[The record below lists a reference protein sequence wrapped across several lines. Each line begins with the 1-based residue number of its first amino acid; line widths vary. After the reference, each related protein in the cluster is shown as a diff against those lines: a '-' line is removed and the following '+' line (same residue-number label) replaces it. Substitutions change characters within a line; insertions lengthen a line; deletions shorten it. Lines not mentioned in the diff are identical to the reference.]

1 MISWRRVVLFSHFQ
15 YNDLWDWAL
24 APGFASQLTPL
35 FFLSYF
41 WKFVPMLLGSPD
53 PWRELLLLLL
63 WPLLLPK
70 VFKTWRWENK
80 GYVEQ
85 DLFSSSCHR
94 STDLCRLEG
103 TSRGHLAQ
111 TLLEAGLV
119 RAAAELQ
126 KSPGM
131 RSQQPL
137 CVTTVC
143 STLWPLVRSTV
154 TKFGR
159 KSIPPAPFFFFL
171 QILYYFA
178 SVKGGFPFAKGKWG
192 GRSVIEVAG
201 HSQTH
206 TTPNTL
212 GGAVCNAISIPDFW
226 RL

>member
-41 WKFVPMLLGSPD
+41 WKFIPMLLGSPD

-94 STDLCRLEG
+94 STDPCRLEG

-131 RSQQPL
+131 RNQQPL

-159 KSIPPAPFFFFL
+159 KSIPPAPFFFFPTNFVL
-171 QILYYFA
+171 FCKC
-178 SVKGGFPFAKGKWG
+178 KGGISLCQREMRW
-192 GRSVIEVAG
+192 EVCYRG
-201 HSQTH
+201 SWPQ
-206 TTPNTL
+206 PNPHNPKYPRRCC
-212 GGAVCNAISIPDFW
+212 V
-226 RL
+226 